1 MFSRSEGKNWKATV
15 NKRRVVEITRFI
27 STMLS
32 VILYYSGALLL
43 IFYSIKE
50 EQQMWNIILTD

>member
-1 MFSRSEGKNWKATV
+1 MFLRNEGKNWKATV
-15 NKRRVVEITRFI
+15 NKHRVVEITRFI

-32 VILYYSGALLL
+32 VILYYSGPLLL

-50 EQQMWNIILTD
+50 EQQM